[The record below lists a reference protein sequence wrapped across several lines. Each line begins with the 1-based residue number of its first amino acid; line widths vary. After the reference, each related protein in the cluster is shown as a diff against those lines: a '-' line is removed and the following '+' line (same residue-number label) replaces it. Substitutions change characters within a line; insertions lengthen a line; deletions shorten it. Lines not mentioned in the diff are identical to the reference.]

1 MINVRETEIRSES
14 LEIVMEAYK
23 VANNLPDSSI
33 NFKSK
38 LVDKAFMVSSRI
50 ANAFIALEDDHFE
63 TEIMLALE
71 GIVSINND
79 LSQLQ
84 IGPPFAKIDLQP
96 FQLLLKNEKIELQE
110 LLAASKTNNVDTLT
124 PKLEKVCI

>member
-23 VANNLPDSSI
+23 VANNLQDSST
-33 NFKSK
+33 NYKGK

-63 TEIMLALE
+63 TEIRLALE
-71 GIVSINND
+71 GIASINND
-79 LSQLQ
+79 LNQLQ
-84 IGPPFAKIDLQP
+84 IGPPLAKIDLQP
-96 FQLLLKNEKIELQE
+96 FQLLLKNEKTELQS
-110 LLAASKTNNVDTLT
+110 LLAASKANNADILS
-124 PKLEKVCI
+124 PKLGKVCI

>member
-50 ANAFIALEDDHFE
+50 ANAFIALEDHHFE
-63 TEIMLALE
+63 TEI
-71 GIVSINND
+71 I
-79 LSQLQ
+79 
-84 IGPPFAKIDLQP
+84 
-96 FQLLLKNEKIELQE
+96 
-110 LLAASKTNNVDTLT
+110 
-124 PKLEKVCI
+124 